1 MAKFCKNCGRSLK
14 EGEVCTC
21 TQQSGVKS
29 EQQYGDS
36 VMQKRSY
43 TDENQQVYPV
53 YREKENKVPRL
64 LVPIGQTVAGG
75 LLVLLGFITG
85 TFDWSFMS
93 YVAGAGFLL
102 TGICGL
108 VEAKK

>member
-1 MAKFCKNCGRSLK
+1 MAKFCRNCGRPLE

-21 TQQSGVKS
+21 NAQQNGVNRS
-29 EQQYGDS
+29 QPEQNNTR
-36 VMQKRSY
+36 M
-43 TDENQQVYPV
+43 DE
-53 YREKENKVPRL
+53 KTKGVPRL

-75 LLVLLGFITG
+75 ILVLFGLMTG
-85 TFDWSFMS
+85 SFDWSYMS

-108 VEAKK
+108 VDAKK

>member
-1 MAKFCKNCGRSLK
+1 MGKFCRNCGKPLQ
-14 EGEVCTC
+14 EGEICSC
-21 TQQSGVKS
+21 TQQKIENSGQKY
-29 EQQYGDS
+29 EGFI
-36 VMQKRSY
+36 MQK
-43 TDENQQVYPV
+43 
-53 YREKENKVPRL
+53 KKNKVPRL

-75 LLVLLGFITG
+75 ILLLLGFITG

-108 VEAKK
+108 IEAEK